1 MDEEST
7 PTKCFVRVAV
17 PENICLQ
24 CGGLVENA
32 ALRRR
37 LFSRSNKTKA
47 CQNLELLLGDAFQ
60 AVEEKS
66 AIVCR
71 NCSDRNETLCK
82 KIFIARE
89 NFSKTKEGLEARM
102 GSSVYVKR
110 LTRASDHNEHAGAK
124 KSSTKRRALFDA
136 SESAISVEEV
146 CEERPVSIL
155 HP

>member
-24 CGGLVENA
+24 CGRLVENA

-37 LFSRSNKTKA
+37 LFSGSNKIKT
-47 CQNLELLLGDAFQ
+47 CQNLEQ
-60 AVEEKS
+60 VEEKS

-110 LTRASDHNEHAGAK
+110 LTKASDHNEHEGAK

-136 SESAISVEEV
+136 SES
-146 CEERPVSIL
+146 VSIL

>member
-37 LFSRSNKTKA
+37 LFSGSNKTKT
-47 CQNLELLLGDAFQ
+47 CQNLEVLLGDAFQ

-89 NFSKTKEGLEARM
+89 NFSKTKEGLEAHM
-102 GSSVYVKR
+102 GSSVYV
-110 LTRASDHNEHAGAK
+110 SD
-124 KSSTKRRALFDA
+124 
-136 SESAISVEEV
+136 
-146 CEERPVSIL
+146 
-155 HP
+155 